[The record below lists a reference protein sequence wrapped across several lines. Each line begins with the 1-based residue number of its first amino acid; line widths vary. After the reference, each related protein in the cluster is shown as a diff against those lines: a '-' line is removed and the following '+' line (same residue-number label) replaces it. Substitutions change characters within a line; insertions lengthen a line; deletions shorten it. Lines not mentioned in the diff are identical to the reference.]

1 MITKFIVHYAPEKSK
16 FFIYLHRPKK
26 ERRKIS
32 AFLFAVS
39 DLIARKERNPALP
52 HLIAVYLINVSKA
65 CADDRRCLFIRFQP
79 LNKRFV
85 WGDIQRFVIIV
96 YHHTGTRAAR
106 LFDVLYRAEI
116 DRDGA

>member
-1 MITKFIVHYAPEKSK
+1 MPPKKAS

-52 HLIAVYLINVSKA
+52 CLIAVFINVSKT
-65 CADDRRCLFIRFQP
+65 CAADRRCLFIRFQP

-85 WGDIQRFVIIV
+85 WGDVQRFVIIV
-96 YHHTGTRAAR
+96 YHHARTRAAR